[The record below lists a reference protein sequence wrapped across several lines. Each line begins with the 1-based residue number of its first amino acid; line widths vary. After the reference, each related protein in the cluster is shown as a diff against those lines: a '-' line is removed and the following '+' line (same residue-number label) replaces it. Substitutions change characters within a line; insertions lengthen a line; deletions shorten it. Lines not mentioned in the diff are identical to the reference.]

1 MGAMKAL
8 ILIIILLIT
17 FCQSIL
23 VAQIGDDGTGIVN
36 GLKIGPNEDLR
47 GADLKGTNLKGAN
60 LMRANLENADLQG
73 ANLENA
79 ILQGTNLSFSNLKN
93 SNLDGASLERAI
105 VINADISSA
114 SLIGTIFSRAVMS
127 NSNFNNS
134 NLTRAL
140 FFNSNLGDV
149 DFTGANLFQVVSGF
163 IVGTPKSLPS
173 GWMLSIDG
181 SFLVGYGA
189 DLRTADLTNTRYL
202 GSVLTSLT
210 KEAFEKINVLESKL
224 NDKEDEISELNQS
237 LDLMNQKIQQIADQI
252 SEFQAAIIERDQQI
266 VDLEKRPTL
275 DQIRDARAGS
285 ILFSL
290 EPDQNRI
297 ELGISLEES
306 DNLMEWT
313 KLEGEMKKS
322 IPIPDTKKFYRFAF
336 D

>member
-8 ILIIILLIT
+8 ILIIISLIT

-224 NDKEDEISELNQS
+224 NDKEDEISELNQ
-237 LDLMNQKIQQIADQI
+237 KIQQIADQI

-290 EPDQNRI
+290 EPDQKRI